1 MIVVPEITPSGRF
14 ELKYYNA
21 PAAEPECNLNESGT
35 LVREW
40 QLEEAFGRHPL
51 LQLAW
56 STDHMVSLQLHTS
69 PMPLQPKANP
79 SLSAKVLHAGMEH
92 RGSLALNKNQVMVQE
107 SQLAKTRFNI
117 VGFPDFLTPEKQ
129 RASISGIDDSKRQ
142 ALKSVAEELSGGA
155 TLTLAT
161 APRHIIFECDD
172 GWKITVVKD
181 ETPTRGS
188 VSYIGLI
195 EKSDGGDY
203 GADEVGDLLRGLN
216 YFFAFAACT
225 YCHPTV
231 VIGYDSRRR
240 PVWGKIGRFAMDWLP
255 PTNWFNNI
263 EFRMGAVLEQ
273 LFPKFWLRWREH
285 EDEIVAII
293 ECYVHSYAMRKA
305 GIANDAVAKSYT
317 GLNLLS
323 SLQQGRAV
331 GGSKNIKKTLS
342 EYKIPNLSTAVVR
355 RISNRLGGRKKQGP
369 DLLDRV
375 RNYIAHPLETGTSV
389 KVKQE
394 PLKYLDSEP
403 VDYVYLHDLSQFYLE
418 YMFLAYCVLGF
429 ADHRPLLESI
439 L

>member
-1 MIVVPEITPSGRF
+1 M
-14 ELKYYNA
+14 
-21 PAAEPECNLNESGT
+21 AEG
-35 LVREW
+35 
-40 QLEEAFGRHPL
+40 
-51 LQLAW
+51 
-56 STDHMVSLQLHTS
+56 
-69 PMPLQPKANP
+69 
-79 SLSAKVLHAGMEH
+79 
-92 RGSLALNKNQVMVQE
+92 
-107 SQLAKTRFNI
+107 
-117 VGFPDFLTPEKQ
+117 
-129 RASISGIDDSKRQ
+129 
-142 ALKSVAEELSGGA
+142 LSGGA

-161 APRHIIFECDD
+161 APSHIILECDD

-188 VSYIGLI
+188 VSHIGLI
-195 EKSDGGDY
+195 EKSDGTDY
-203 GADEVGDLLRGLN
+203 GADEVGDLLRALS

-225 YCHPTV
+225 YCHATV

-263 EFRMGAVLEQ
+263 ECRMGAVLEQ
-273 LFPKFWLRWREH
+273 LFPKFWLKWREH
-285 EDEIVAII
+285 KHEIVAII

-331 GGSKNIKKTLS
+331 SGSKNIRKTLS

-355 RISNRLGGRKKQGP
+355 RISNRLGGRKRQGP

-375 RNYIAHPLETGTSV
+375 RGYIAHPLDTGTPA

-394 PLKYLDSEP
+394 PLEYLDSEP
-403 VDYVYLHDLSQFYLE
+403 MDYVYLHDLSQFYLE
-418 YMFLAYCVLGF
+418 YMFLAYCGLGF
-429 ADHRPLLESI
+429 VDHRPLLESI
-439 L
+439 Q